1 MPEPLFFC
9 RVLKSL
15 PSKEI
20 FLLSTKMVAR
30 GLIARD
36 AVVGLVESVPGGRRL
51 EILKEILAFVH
62 FELAALL
69 GPVHAF
75 AGLVMQGGSFQ
86 LISMSIMLC
95 KALKVHPA

>member
-20 FLLSTKMVAR
+20 FLLFTKMVAR
-30 GLIARD
+30 GLITRD
-36 AVVGLVESVPGGRRL
+36 AVVGLVEGMPGGRSL
-51 EILKEILAFVH
+51 EILKEILSLVH

-69 GPVHAF
+69 GTVHAF
-75 AGLVMQGGSFQ
+75 AGLVMQSGSFQ
-86 LISMSIMLC
+86 LISMSVMLC
-95 KALKVHPA
+95 